1 MRILVVDDEQDVRT
15 LILETLKAAGYTEFL
30 EADNG
35 LSGLRLV
42 ENADMI
48 LTDLHMP
55 AMAGASLIREVRS
68 NPRTE
73 LLPIIAITSDSDETT
88 VHRILR
94 EGIED
99 YLIKPFDTNQLVEK
113 VNRIRDRL
121 RKSGRIAD

>member
-1 MRILVVDDEQDVRT
+1 MKILIIDDDQEVRT
-15 LILETLKAAGYTEFL
+15 LIHDTLKGAGYINFL

-35 LSGLRLV
+35 LNGMHLV
-42 ENADMI
+42 ESTDLI

-55 AMAGASLIREVRS
+55 GMSGGSLIREVRS

-73 LLPIIAITSDSDETT
+73 KIPIIAITSDSSETT

-99 YLIKPFDTNQLVEK
+99 YIIKPFDTQNLIEK
-113 VNRIRDRL
+113 VNRVRDHL
-121 RKSGRIAD
+121 LKTGQISD